1 MQPQVT
7 IVIPTHQRPRL
18 LGRALA
24 HYLPAFQAGQA
35 DLLVADSSPEPHA
48 PLPQHI
54 RYLHLP
60 GLGLEAKLERVA
72 PLIATPLA
80 VLCADDD
87 FTSVASILRCAEF
100 LAAHPDHSGA
110 HGHYLRVLRQP
121 GRASAFTSASTSTSA
136 SAPPVVEP
144 CYLATHR
151 AGIASDDPR
160 QRLLELNRPY
170 VPLFYAVLRTQVL
183 RLAFGPGHGRE
194 DFYASSELA
203 LGFVAAMLG
212 KVAVLPTLHT
222 VRDIIPRL
230 DLEGGRCHDL
240 GVVSIAPQYR
250 EVYGLFVDRLS
261 GVLAGLSGLPA
272 EASRQALLASADGF
286 VAGYCQRGGRKP
298 LWRKLPKYFRRLARF
313 IVPGAAA
320 RQDAE
325 AFAAREAALAAYLA
339 PVEPEA
345 QAEQDDILA
354 KLARTP
360 G

>member
-7 IVIPTHQRPRL
+7 IVIPTHRRPLL

-24 HYLPAFQAGQA
+24 HYLPALRAGQA
-35 DLLVADSSPEPHA
+35 ALLVADSSPEPFA
-48 PLPQHI
+48 PVPPGAV
-54 RYLHLP
+54 YLHLP
-60 GLGLEAKLERVA
+60 GLGLEAKLERIA

-87 FTSVASILRCAEF
+87 FTSLSSILRCADF

-121 GRASAFTSASTSTSA
+121 GQAANSPANSPAKTAI
-136 SAPPVVEP
+136 VEP

-170 VPLFYAVLRTQVL
+170 VPLFYAVLRTRVL
-183 RLAFGPGHGRE
+183 QLAFGPGHGRE
-194 DFYASSELA
+194 SFYASSELA
-203 LGFVAAMLG
+203 LGFVAATLG

-222 VRDIIPRL
+222 VRDIIPSL

-240 GVVSIAPQYR
+240 GVVSTAPQYR
-250 EVYGLFVDRLS
+250 EVYGLFVERLS
-261 GVLAGLSGLPA
+261 SVLAGLSGLPA
-272 EASRQALLASADGF
+272 ESARQALLDSVAGF
-286 VAGYCQRGGRKP
+286 VAGYCQRGGRRP
-298 LWRKLPKYFRRLARF
+298 LWRKLPKYARRLARYT
-313 IVPGAAA
+313 VPGAAK

-325 AFAAREAALAAYLA
+325 ARAARTAALAEYLA
-339 PVEPEA
+339 PAGPDA
-345 QAEQDDILA
+345 RAELDDILA